1 MSLLRALVARLRALP
16 PLVFDT
22 GLAALLLAEAL
33 FELFLITPITG
44 VDAALIAATLAV
56 MAGALAVRRRVPVT
70 TLAVVLAG
78 FIVVLQIGG
87 KQYDS
92 NVAGP
97 FFWVLLA
104 SYTVGA
110 CTEGR
115 HLAFGALVGTALNA
129 LVDRHRPVPERHH
142 LVRQLGGAGRRGADA
157 VRHRDAQPRATQR
170 GAARQGGAARRQP
183 RRRGGERGARGAH
196 ADRER
201 AARRRR
207 PRAERDDRAGRS
219 RAPAG
224 RAQPARTPQ
233 AAFATVEDTGRE
245 ALTELRRLLG
255 VLRREDEDIAL
266 APQPSLAH
274 VGALVR
280 RSIAAGLPVDL
291 RVDGEPRP
299 LSGRRRP
306 DRLPARPRG
315 AQPRARGRRRARAVT
330 LRYETS
336 DLGIEITDDGAP
348 ERPPAARAARA
359 RRGLRRAGP
368 GPPPAGRRLARD
380 RAPADRP
387 RRGARERARHGD
399 GSVRRL
405 RRIDPRIFDWVL
417 ALGLGIGGSIEVAI
431 EGGHAG
437 PARCS
442 TCSRRRR
449 WRSPCSSAAAARCS
463 ALSIWMGVAL
473 FMAAFLTQPSEMSS
487 LFLGLMIFPWAVGA
501 HTEGRRSYFG
511 LALAVRDDRRRRAR
525 LRRVHLGRHLL
536 PRRLRRD
543 AVARRP
549 RRAQPQP
556 PDRRAARGDGAPARA
571 ARGRGARARSP
582 RSAAGSRARCTTS
595 SPTASRRWSSRP
607 AARAASSPATR
618 PARSRPPR

>member
-22 GLAALLLAEAL
+22 GLAVLLLAEAL
-33 FELFLITPITG
+33 LELFLITPITG

-129 LVDRHRPVPERHH
+129 LSTATDPYPNDITSFVNSVALGVAAPMLFATVMRNRARLNAALRDKAEQLADSRH
-142 LVRQLGGAGRRGADA
+142 
-157 VRHRDAQPRATQR
+157 
-170 GAARQGGAARRQP
+170 GAAESAALEERTRIASELHDVVAHALSAMTVQAAAARRL
-183 RRRGGERGARGAH
+183 
-196 ADRER
+196 
-201 AARRRR
+201 
-207 PRAERDDRAGRS
+207 AERNPMHA
-219 RAPAG
+219 
-224 RAQPARTPQ
+224 Q
-233 AAFATVEDTGRE
+233 AAFATVEETGRE

-299 LSGRRRP
+299 LSAGV
-306 DRLPARPRG
+306 DLTAYRLVQEALS
-315 AQPRARGRRRARAVT
+315 RAREAGAGRSAVT

-348 ERPPAARAARA
+348 SGRRLLGLRERVAVYGGQVQASPPAGGGWRVTARLPIGRAEAPAARLETAA
-359 RRGLRRAGP
+359 
-368 GPPPAGRRLARD
+368 
-380 RAPADRP
+380 
-387 RRGARERARHGD
+387 
-399 GSVRRL
+399 
-405 RRIDPRIFDWVL
+405 
-417 ALGLGIGGSIEVAI
+417 
-431 EGGHAG
+431 
-437 PARCS
+437 
-442 TCSRRRR
+442 
-449 WRSPCSSAAAARCS
+449 
-463 ALSIWMGVAL
+463 
-473 FMAAFLTQPSEMSS
+473 
-487 LFLGLMIFPWAVGA
+487 
-501 HTEGRRSYFG
+501 
-511 LALAVRDDRRRRAR
+511 
-525 LRRVHLGRHLL
+525 
-536 PRRLRRD
+536 
-543 AVARRP
+543 
-549 RRAQPQP
+549 
-556 PDRRAARGDGAPARA
+556 
-571 ARGRGARARSP
+571 
-582 RSAAGSRARCTTS
+582 
-595 SPTASRRWSSRP
+595 
-607 AARAASSPATR
+607 
-618 PARSRPPR
+618 